1 MSIPIGQN
9 FTCTVTGKVVKNV
22 ICIRCN
28 CEYVYIMQREVSGEG
43 TSLLWADNQ
52 GAKERAAASAQETLS
67 KKLKNDCDYVGC
79 PDCGNYQPNMIR
91 KKRIRRFW
99 AVFGP
104 WLILAFIA
112 WAAYGF
118 PDKRNDYINWVEDHW
133 PIL

>member
-52 GAKERAAASAQETLS
+52 GAKATNSMNVSIVTPSAVSISSSRIGNGRFQIAYAGDSDLRYVLERASAH
-67 KKLKNDCDYVGC
+67 
-79 PDCGNYQPNMIR
+79 P
-91 KKRIRRFW
+91 
-99 AVFGP
+99 
-104 WLILAFIA
+104 
-112 WAAYGF
+112 
-118 PDKRNDYINWVEDHW
+118 
-133 PIL
+133 